1 MTDTLAP
8 NAVTV
13 ETVATAP
20 TARTRVRRI
29 AENARYDQATV
40 HAIVDAAYLCHVA
53 FHDGNSAHCIP
64 TVCWRQDGHLYIHG
78 SNGSR
83 MLKQLAEAGANA
95 DASADACVTITHLDG
110 LVLARA
116 AFNHT
121 MNYRSVMIYGR
132 FETVSGDL
140 ERRAA
145 MEALMEKIAPGRQN
159 LVRAGSDKEYA
170 ATTVLRI
177 ALAEAAVKQ
186 RSGGPIDDAADMAM
200 AVWSGE
206 LPLIHA
212 HGRPVPDALSN
223 APVPDQV
230 NAWHG
235 ESP

>member
-8 NAVTV
+8 NA
-13 ETVATAP
+13 AITAP
-20 TARTRVRRI
+20 TAAMATARTRVRRI
-29 AENARYDQATV
+29 AENARYDQASV
-40 HAIVDAAYLCHVA
+40 YAIVDATYLCHVA

-64 TVCWRQDGHLYIHG
+64 TACWRQDGHLYIHG

-83 MLKQLAEAGANA
+83 MLKRLVGG
-95 DASADACVTITHLDG
+95 ADACVTITHLDG

-132 FETVSGDL
+132 FETVTGDF

-145 MEALMEKIAPGRQN
+145 MEALMEKIAPGRQS

-177 ALAEAAVKQ
+177 ALDEAAVKQ
-186 RSGGPIDDAADMAM
+186 RSGGPIDDAADMAV

-206 LPLIHA
+206 LPFVHA
-212 HGRPVPDALSN
+212 HSRPVPDALCDAA
-223 APVPDQV
+223 APAPEQV
-230 NAWHG
+230 AAWHA